1 MSLFYPR
8 NALFVFE
15 SVCYPSFHKDTLL
28 GDLMKRCTYGAMLLM
43 QR

>member
-15 SVCYPSFHKDTLL
+15 SVRYPPFHKVALP
-28 GDLMKRCTYGAMLLM
+28 GDYHAP
-43 QR
+43 

>member
-15 SVCYPSFHKDTLL
+15 SACYPPFHKDTLSE
-28 GDLMKRCTYGAMLLM
+28 DCHAS
-43 QR
+43 